1 MRLHW
6 HAKIKRKE
14 YEDLGEAI
22 ASDQVPASL
31 ISEYF
36 TDEKFKKWYKKK
48 YQWKKEFDQHG
59 WSADVEF
66 DLGR

>member
-14 YEDLGEAI
+14 YEDLGECI

-31 ISEYF
+31 IAEYF